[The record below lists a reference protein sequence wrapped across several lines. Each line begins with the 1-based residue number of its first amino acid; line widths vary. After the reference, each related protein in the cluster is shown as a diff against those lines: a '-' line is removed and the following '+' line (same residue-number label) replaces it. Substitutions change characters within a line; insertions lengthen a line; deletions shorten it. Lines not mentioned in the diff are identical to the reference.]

1 MAKVITD
8 VETWLLDNDD
18 RIFRY
23 LVYKK
28 LFTPYEQD
36 KKFRDESQFED
47 THFHFAFIEEAIDL
61 GNGEWMF
68 GFREIIDGEIC
79 DNVDYHKLS
88 DIQLSFYDS
97 DQNMLKE
104 DEE

>member
-1 MAKVITD
+1 MARAITD
-8 VETWLLDNDD
+8 METWLLDNDD

-28 LFTPYEQD
+28 LFTPYEQE
-36 KKFRDESQFED
+36 KKYSDESQFED
-47 THFHFAFIEEAIDL
+47 THFRFAFIEEAVKI
-61 GNGEWMF
+61 GPGEWLI

-97 DQNMLKE
+97 DQNMFM
-104 DEE
+104 EEE